1 MSLSDSVARPRLGR
15 IVDGDS
21 AGRVA
26 IDPRAH
32 RPARAANDNGL
43 TQVHRRFD
51 RLWPLVV
58 VALLI
63 LVWAVLSVFS

>member
-1 MSLSDSVARPRLGR
+1 MASPRLGR
-15 IVDGDS
+15 IVDGDG
-21 AGRVA
+21 AKRRVA

-43 TQVHRRFD
+43 AEVHRFD
-51 RLWPLVV
+51 QLWPVV
-58 VALLI
+58 VALLV